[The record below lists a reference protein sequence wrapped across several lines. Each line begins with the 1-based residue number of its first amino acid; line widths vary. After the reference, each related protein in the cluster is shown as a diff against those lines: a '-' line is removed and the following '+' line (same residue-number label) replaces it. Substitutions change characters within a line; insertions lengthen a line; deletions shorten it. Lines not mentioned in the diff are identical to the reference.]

1 MTTVD
6 KEVNQQRSSMTQL
19 TNELKMR
26 LEKALKDGL
35 ELRQLL
41 EAAAKS
47 DARNEALLKG
57 FKLAHDDEQRS
68 LANERAQIKSEK
80 EELEIYRHALKDKE
94 IQNTAKVT
102 DFEYK
107 LKQSETNRK

>member
-6 KEVNQQRSSMTQL
+6 KEVNQQRALLTQQ
-19 TNELKMR
+19 NSELKLR
-26 LEKALKDGL
+26 LEKSIKDGV
-35 ELRQLL
+35 ELRHLL

-57 FKLAHDDEQRS
+57 MKLAHDEEQRNF
-68 LANERAQIKSEK
+68 ANERAQIKTEK
-80 EELEIYRHALKDKE
+80 EELEIYRQALKDKE
-94 IQNTAKVT
+94 VSNTARVT

>member
-1 MTTVD
+1 
-6 KEVNQQRSSMTQL
+6 MTQL

-47 DARNEALLKG
+47 DARNDALLKG
-57 FKLAHDDEQRS
+57 FKLAHDDE
-68 LANERAQIKSEK
+68 
-80 EELEIYRHALKDKE
+80 
-94 IQNTAKVT
+94 
-102 DFEYK
+102 
-107 LKQSETNRK
+107 

>member
-6 KEVNQQRSSMTQL
+6 KEVQQQRNSLTQQ
-19 TNELKMR
+19 NIDLKQK

-35 ELRQLL
+35 ELRHLL

-57 FKLAHDDEQRS
+57 IKMHVEDE
-68 LANERAQIKSEK
+68 
-80 EELEIYRHALKDKE
+80 
-94 IQNTAKVT
+94 
-102 DFEYK
+102 K
-107 LKQSETNRK
+107 LKTTMERN